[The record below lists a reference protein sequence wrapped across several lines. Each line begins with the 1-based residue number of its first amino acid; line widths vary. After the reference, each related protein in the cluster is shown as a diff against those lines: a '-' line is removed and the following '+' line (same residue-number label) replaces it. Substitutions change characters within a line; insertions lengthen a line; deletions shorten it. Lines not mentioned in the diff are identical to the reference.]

1 MEDEERKTRKDFD
14 TDSDYYTYMITHPE
28 DEIEDEEEKE
38 KEPDYVYYKCSN
50 PKCDFVMKSN
60 VKIPADKM
68 QEVKDMLLDEQC
80 PKCGKRGFVIIDK
93 DEYTKLDKKKKE
105 KEKQEKIKHNRMVDI
120 TIKKIKDDISDLQ
133 KELEEALL
141 KEEITPKRFSALMYN
156 LTFNIFRYYTRRNDK
171 MDISWSDFSRL
182 ARSISEDILYKYDV
196 KESLDDIL
204 EGYKKDEDILYLTKS
219 RKIAEESKVGKSEQE
234 IEEIDDE
241 IRRLDNIIKYHE
253 ENSDRINSIEDRRK
267 EKSITKTVEE
277 FKNSLKKD
285 NKI

>member
-1 MEDEERKTRKDFD
+1 
-14 TDSDYYTYMITHPE
+14 
-28 DEIEDEEEKE
+28 
-38 KEPDYVYYKCSN
+38 
-50 PKCDFVMKSN
+50 
-60 VKIPADKM
+60 
-68 QEVKDMLLDEQC
+68 
-80 PKCGKRGFVIIDK
+80 
-93 DEYTKLDKKKKE
+93 
-105 KEKQEKIKHNRMVDI
+105 
-120 TIKKIKDDISDLQ
+120 
-133 KELEEALL
+133 
-141 KEEITPKRFSALMYN
+141 MYN
-156 LTFNIFRYYTRRNDK
+156 LTFNIFRYYSRRNDE

-196 KESLDDIL
+196 KESLDDVL